1 MINSDI
7 IRGNIDTL
15 ILKLLKEKDMY
26 GYEIVNEI
34 KTRTNNMFNI
44 KEATLYSVVQRL
56 EKREL
61 ISSYKGEKSHGRTRR
76 YYKVTSFGKAY
87 YKELIKEWESLRT
100 IMTKILGGDISWIKL
115 KNLSVIY

>member
-7 IRGNIDTL
+7 IRGNIDTI
-15 ILKLLKEKDMY
+15 ILKLLQEKDMY

-34 KTRTNNMFNI
+34 KIRTNQLFNI

-61 ISSYKGEKSHGRTRR
+61 ISSYMGEKSHGRKRR
-76 YYKVTSFGKAY
+76 YYKITPFGKEY
-87 YKELIKEWESLRT
+87 YLELIKEWKILRE
-100 IMTKILGGDISWIKL
+100 IMKNILGGDISWIT
-115 KNLSVIY
+115 

>member
-7 IRGNIDTL
+7 IRGNIDTIL
-15 ILKLLKEKDMY
+15 LKLLQEKDMY

-34 KTRTNNMFNI
+34 KIRTNNLFNI

-56 EKREL
+56 EKRDL

-76 YYKVTSFGKAY
+76 YYKVTAFGKAY
-87 YKELIKEWESLRT
+87 YQELIKEYCNLMV
-100 IMTKILGGDISWIKL
+100 IMKNILGGDICE
-115 KNLSVIY
+115 

>member
-7 IRGNIDTL
+7 IRGNIDTI
-15 ILKLLKEKDMY
+15 ILKLLQEKDMY

-34 KTRTNNMFNI
+34 KKRTDNVFNI

-61 ISSYKGEKSHGRTRR
+61 ISSYMGEKSHGRKRR
-76 YYKVTSFGKAY
+76 YYKITPFGKAY
-87 YKELIKEWESLRT
+87 YTELINEFKALKK
-100 IMTKILGGDISWIKL
+100 IMVNILGGD
-115 KNLSVIY
+115 VHE

>member
-1 MINSDI
+1 MISSDI

-15 ILKLLKEKDMY
+15 ILKLLQEQDMY

-34 KTRTNNMFNI
+34 KTRTNNVFDI

-61 ISSYKGEKSHGRTRR
+61 ITSYMGEKSHGRKRR
-76 YYKVTSFGKAY
+76 YYKLTPFGKAY
-87 YKELIKEWESLRT
+87 YSELIKEYKTLKQ
-100 IMTKILGGDISWIKL
+100 IMTNILGDEVS
-115 KNLSVIY
+115 

>member
-15 ILKLLKEKDMY
+15 ILKMLQEKDMY
-26 GYEIVNEI
+26 GYEIVYEI
-34 KTRTNNMFNI
+34 KLRTHNVFDI

-61 ISSYKGEKSHGRTRR
+61 ISSYMGEKSHGRKRR
-76 YYKVTSFGKAY
+76 YYRITPFGKAY
-87 YKELIKEWESLRT
+87 YLELIKEFKTLKE
-100 IMTKILGGDISWIKL
+100 IMANILGDDIL
-115 KNLSVIY
+115 

>member
-7 IRGNIDTL
+7 IRGNIDTI
-15 ILKLLKEKDMY
+15 ILKLLQEKDMY

-34 KTRTNNMFNI
+34 KIRTNDLFSI

-61 ISSYKGEKSHGRTRR
+61 ISSYLGEKSHGRKRR
-76 YYKVTSFGKAY
+76 YYKPTPFGKAY
-87 YKELIKEWESLRT
+87 YKELISEWENLNK
-100 IMTKILGGDISWIKL
+100 IMRQILGGDISWI
-115 KNLSVIY
+115 I

>member
-15 ILKLLKEKDMY
+15 ILKLLQEKDMY

-34 KTRTNNMFNI
+34 KGRTNDVFDI
-44 KEATLYSVVQRL
+44 REATLYSVVQRL

-61 ISSYKGEKSHGRTRR
+61 ISSYMGEKSHGRKRR
-76 YYKVTSFGKAY
+76 YYKITPFGKAY
-87 YKELIKEWESLRT
+87 YGELIKEYKTLKV
-100 IMTKILGGDISWIKL
+100 IMSNVLGDDVS
-115 KNLSVIY
+115 

>member
-15 ILKLLKEKDMY
+15 LLKLLQEKDMY

-34 KTRTNNMFNI
+34 KSRTNNMFDI
-44 KEATLYSVVQRL
+44 REATLYSVVQRL

-61 ISSYKGEKSHGRTRR
+61 ITSYMGEKSHGRKRR
-76 YYKVTSFGKAY
+76 YYKITPFGKAY
-87 YKELIKEWESLRT
+87 YSELIKEYKTLKE
-100 IMTKILGGDISWIKL
+100 IMTKVLGDDVS
-115 KNLSVIY
+115 

>member
-1 MINSDI
+1 MISSDI
-7 IRGNIDTL
+7 IRGNIDTI
-15 ILKLLKEKDMY
+15 ILKLLQEKDMY

-34 KTRTNNMFNI
+34 KNRTNNLFDI

-76 YYKVTSFGKAY
+76 YYRITSFGKAY
-87 YKELIKEWESLRT
+87 YKELLNEFKILKE
-100 IMTKILGGDISWIKL
+100 IMIQILGGDIS
-115 KNLSVIY
+115 